1 MEISRVDQGSQQ
13 SVRMTA
19 QEEIQGQGRQEESA
33 ERGDTFVRSSD
44 PRALENGRAL
54 ATEVQDVDQAT
65 GILSSL
71 TAQLASRPEAAMLSH
86 GSLDAEKVATLLAR

>member
-33 ERGDTFVRSSD
+33 GRSDTFIRSSD
-44 PRALENGRAL
+44 PRAFENGRAL
-54 ATEVQDVDQAT
+54 ATQVEDVDQAT
-65 GILSSL
+65 SILGSL

-86 GSLDAEKVATLLAR
+86 GSLDAERVATLLAR